1 MSRPLSPESAAAR
14 AAGLAPATVA
24 ARIRARWPES
34 LWYARKGTRRPIVAP
49 PFPLENPGL
58 WEDLDA
64 RRAKVEG
71 LSAAALSRAIGKHP
85 AWWSQ
90 QRARG
95 IDLAPDVV
103 ARIEAAIKKAAGNV
117 VRSAMPVAL

>member
-14 AAGLAPATVA
+14 AAGLAPTTVA
-24 ARIRARWPES
+24 ARIRKGWPES
-34 LWYARKGTRRPIVAP
+34 LWYAPKGTRRPTVAH
-49 PFPLENPGL
+49 PFPAENPGL
-58 WEDLDA
+58 WIDLDA

-71 LSAAALSRAIGKHP
+71 LSAAALSRAIGRHP

-95 IDLAPDVV
+95 LDLAPDVV
-103 ARIEAAIKKAAGNV
+103 AEIEAAIKKAAGNV

>member
-24 ARIRARWPES
+24 ARIRKGWPES
-34 LWYARKGTRRPIVAP
+34 LWYARKGTRPPIVAHP
-49 PFPLENPGL
+49 CPAPNPGL
-58 WEDLDA
+58 WTDLDA
-64 RRAKVEG
+64 RRDMVEG
-71 LSAAALSRAIGKHP
+71 LSAAALSRSIGKHP

-103 ARIEAAIKKAAGNV
+103 ARIEAAIKKAAGDV

>member
-24 ARIRARWPES
+24 ARIRKGWPES
-34 LWYARKGTRRPIVAP
+34 LWYAPKGARGPIVP
-49 PFPLENPGL
+49 HPFPLENPGL
-58 WEDLDA
+58 WKDLDA
-64 RRAKVEG
+64 RRRVVRG
-71 LSAAALSRAIGKHP
+71 LSAAALSRAIGRHP

-95 IDLAPDVV
+95 LDLAPDVV
-103 ARIEAAIKKAAGNV
+103 ARIEAAIKKAAADV